1 MSSADGATFAATMFA
16 PSAAIIAPLSVQ
28 YRIGGIRKVI
38 PASAHR
44 SAAISRSCEFAE
56 KPPPMT
62 RVSTSCRW
70 QAASVF
76 AVRTSATASAN
87 EAATSLRGSPVL
99 GHGVLLPT
107 AQQRFSA
114 RKKKNRL
121 GVFPCPDPWLMREG
135 SEWPEGHLLGQVC
148 RCAVRLGRAARA
160 GGPLCRRLHRRR
172 RPGWIPVP
180 PHRVRC
186 H

>member
-87 EAATSLRGSPVL
+87 EAATSLRGISSPWSWRASTHRATEV
-99 GHGVLLPT
+99 
-107 AQQRFSA
+107 FSPEKEKSSWCFSLSRPLVNA
-114 RKKKNRL
+114 R
-121 GVFPCPDPWLMREG
+121 G